1 MEWVVYRVSCDCIHD
16 TDKLIGEGLPVAG
29 KYRLLES
36 YRVVMSGA
44 NQNSSANKMVPALE
58 TIKGILSC
66 FIY

>member
-44 NQNSSANKMVPALE
+44 NQNSVSLVL
-58 TIKGILSC
+58 TRWYQL
-66 FIY
+66 Y